1 MLRAVSSNVLNSKP
15 IAQTRYSNNVVC
27 NFIKSPKFTCSK
39 FKPQSSKFATLNQ
52 WHSDVNI

>member
-15 IAQTRYSNNVVC
+15 IAQTRYNNNVVC

-39 FKPQSSKFATLNQ
+39 FKPQSSKFAILNQ
-52 WHSDVNI
+52 